1 MYNKKPG
8 IIGHYFH
15 EINRNPNTG
24 TWSWFLH
31 RIAGVVLF
39 IYLFPHFLVTGSY
52 FLTGS
57 TEKFDVW
64 TKAVQTPL
72 FHFLE
77 IFLISAVAFH
87 LLNGLSV
94 TIADFFFMTRKHK
107 AIQWVSIIIFIVVM
121 VLTVVMFVPRV
132 LAH

>member
-1 MYNKKPG
+1 MYDKKPG
-8 IIGHYFH
+8 IIGHYFK

-39 IYLFPHFLVTGSY
+39 LYLFPHFVVTGSY

-57 TEKFDVW
+57 TDKFNSW
-64 TKAVQTPL
+64 TNAVQTPV

-77 IFLISAVAFH
+77 IFLVAAVAFH

-94 TIADFFFMTRKHK
+94 TIADFFLMTRKHK
-107 AIQWVSIIIFIVVM
+107 AIQWVSIIVFAAVM
-121 VLTVVMFVPRV
+121 VLTVIMFAPRV